1 MEKSIISKRE
11 WVYVWITNPYNK
23 HEFNRQELLILFIS
37 QLLGIRKV
45 FRKYSESWKDNQ
57 LVSFYNI
64 FKVRNILFFFFTL
77 SILSHTQHPENQFY
91 SIHQYKNSMC
101 KAIIETGLNS
111 SIQLALSS
119 KTLCISNFEMLQ
131 RGIWQL
137 LTSFI
142 ASIKFNWNSS
152 EILTPTFLEDWIQN
166 NLEMKVIYN
175 MRSTGKFCPLQ
186 ILSRSC

>member
-1 MEKSIISKRE
+1 M
-11 WVYVWITNPYNK
+11 
-23 HEFNRQELLILFIS
+23 
-37 QLLGIRKV
+37 
-45 FRKYSESWKDNQ
+45 
-57 LVSFYNI
+57 
-64 FKVRNILFFFFTL
+64 
-77 SILSHTQHPENQFY
+77 QHPENQFY

-152 EILTPTFLEDWIQN
+152 EILTRTFLEDWIQN

-186 ILSRSC
+186 ILSRSCKSKIPFWQHRKLRRGILDNIQKIGFGSIRYGYHAS